1 MIDTKTPDNIDEYS
15 IDDVYK
21 LVKDQ
26 EGLGLPSPRARL
38 RVIKMIFD
46 ILGYDLT
53 SDLALALCAEP
64 KAQLVLSIAGGGK
77 TTGAQLKAICEKI
90 WRKSKHNKDANIRG
104 NNILCL
110 VYNRHNVQPMIDKH
124 RELVSRLR
132 LAPIKGFDIDDNINA
147 STMHSFCDQWRKENV
162 AALGLMGYTLLTDD
176 ESERLLHTVAN
187 RIFQKY
193 EIKDKSN
200 VVPNILSL
208 HNLAKESLCPIRD
221 LEGTDKFIDIELDV
235 EILEEISELYE
246 KMKKMKKKYDFT
258 DMLVGVYK
266 LLVERPEIVENV
278 QKYYDYIIADE
289 VQDFTPIML
298 KILHILISDGTP
310 LMCIGDDDQSIYK
323 FRGADIY
330 HTLHFSEEFDG
341 GEVYLLSRNRRCRE
355 NILKLGNQ
363 VISENKLRYKK
374 QMRGVKPGGVVEY
387 VPYNSVESENLN
399 VFSKIRALSEAEL
412 DDSVVCY
419 RERVSSIML
428 AELLEEN
435 KIPFHVI
442 SGYGAFSHELYA
454 HVIHVLNLLESP
466 LDPYCLL
473 NLYKCTPMKKSQVQQ
488 ALGFNPEKGRF
499 VGDRE
504 KVHFAKIDFGAA
516 MNIKGLDK
524 DMEFLAQVSA
534 IMPKVPMSAYFDELF
549 KRIKKYFWNYQ
560 KGVRG
565 LPEVYDDFIEDKIYK
580 IFNVDKTYAEVFAD
594 FSKRK
599 DLCRINQQQKYGLAI
614 STFHGLKGLEYS
626 NVFILDLDDTIF
638 PNFNFIE
645 RKSYDEA
652 TKQLLKEC
660 ETCLYY
666 VAVTRAKDNLYLY
679 YNESSPSRYVTLY
692 NPDLRGKHFENITE
706 TANYMKLFEAES
718 VVDSIAEVAEVL
730 SEVSVIDDS
739 FDSFDSFDSL
749 IEEDVVVEEENCK
762 TDTEVADDYF
772 SDIFDSFEDDCE
784 DSEVSQ
790 SSTSELEK
798 DSVEL
803 NGSGTFNS
811 FLSNLLDF

>member
-1 MIDTKTPDNIDEYS
+1 MIDTKTPDNIDSYAVES
-15 IDDVYK
+15 VYK
-21 LVKDQ
+21 LVQDR
-26 EGLGLPSPRARL
+26 EGMGLPSPKARL
-38 RVIKMIFD
+38 NVIRMIFD
-46 ILGYDLT
+46 VLGYDLT

-90 WRKSKHNKDANIRG
+90 WRKSKLNPEVGMRG

-132 LAPIKGFDIDDNINA
+132 LANITGLDIDDNINA
-147 STMHSFCDQWRKENV
+147 STMHSFCDQWRKEHV

-176 ESERLLHTVAN
+176 ESERLLQKVAA
-187 RIFQKY
+187 RVFQKY
-193 EIKDKSN
+193 EIKDKNN
-200 VVPNILSL
+200 VIPNILSL
-208 HNLAKESLCPIRD
+208 HNLAKESLCSISD
-221 LEGTDKFIDIELDV
+221 LQGTDKFIDIELDAEV
-235 EILEEISELYE
+235 LEEIAEHYE
-246 KMKKMKKKYDFT
+246 KMKKLKKKYDFT

-266 LLVERPEIVENV
+266 LFVAHPEIVEDV
-278 QKYYDYIIADE
+278 QRYYDYIIADE

-374 QMRGVKPGGVVEY
+374 QMRGVKPDGVVEY
-387 VPYNSVESENLN
+387 IPYNSVESENLN
-399 VFSKIRALSEAEL
+399 VFSRIKTLSEPQL
-412 DDSVVCY
+412 NDSVVCY
-419 RERVSSIML
+419 RERISSIML
-428 AELLEEN
+428 TELLEES

-442 SGYGAFSHELYA
+442 SGYGAFSHELYS

-466 LDPYCLL
+466 LDSYCLL

-488 ALGFNPEKGRF
+488 ALGFDPERGRF
-499 VGDRE
+499 GSDIE
-504 KVHFAKIDFGAA
+504 KIHFSKIDFGTA
-516 MNIKGLDK
+516 MNIRGLDK
-524 DMEFLAQVSA
+524 DIEFLAQVSA
-534 IMPKVPMSAYFDELF
+534 IMPKAPMNTYFDELF

-560 KGVRG
+560 KSVRG
-565 LPEVYDDFIEDKIYK
+565 LPEVYDDFIENKIYK
-580 IFNVDKTYAEVFAD
+580 IFNVDKTYAEVFTE
-594 FSKRK
+594 FTKRK
-599 DLCRINQQQKYGLAI
+599 EFCKINQVQKYGLAI

-626 NVFILDLDDTIF
+626 NVFILDLDDMIF
-638 PNFNFIE
+638 PNFSYIE
-645 RKSYDEA
+645 RKGYDEA

-679 YNESSPSRYVTLY
+679 YNEASPSRYVSLY
-692 NPDLRGKHFENITE
+692 NPDLKARGLGNITE
-706 TANYMKLFEAES
+706 TANYMQLFEDTASTKVEHKEAVS
-718 VVDSIAEVAEVL
+718 DGDFDSFDTFDSFVEEDSTGDNVQELV
-730 SEVSVIDDS
+730 EETVSDSDDYFEDV
-739 FDSFDSFDSL
+739 FDSFDSGSVG
-749 IEEDVVVEEENCK
+749 VVSIRETATK
-762 TDTEVADDYF
+762 SITQDTVA
-772 SDIFDSFEDDCE
+772 
-784 DSEVSQ
+784 
-790 SSTSELEK
+790 
-798 DSVEL
+798 L
-803 NGSGTFNS
+803 NGSNTYNS
-811 FLSNLLDF
+811 FMSNLFNF